1 MSNTLNDETILC
13 SINAYKEIKNSTII
27 GNIFTNLISGGVSGR
42 VTNDFK
48 LILTTEK
55 IYIEAIGY
63 STWGGIRETVYKD
76 KISRE
81 DIKSF
86 EVKNED
92 SKEFIKITKTDENK
106 MTFIRDNEKENNLAS
121 KMAKLILNNQQ
132 S

>member
-1 MSNTLNDETILC
+1 MLDTLNDEKILC

-27 GNIFTNLISGGVSGR
+27 GNIFANLISGGVSGR

-48 LILTTEK
+48 LILTTEN

-76 KISRE
+76 KIYRE

-86 EVKNED
+86 EVKTED
-92 SKEFIKITKTDENK
+92 SKEFIIITKTDEKK